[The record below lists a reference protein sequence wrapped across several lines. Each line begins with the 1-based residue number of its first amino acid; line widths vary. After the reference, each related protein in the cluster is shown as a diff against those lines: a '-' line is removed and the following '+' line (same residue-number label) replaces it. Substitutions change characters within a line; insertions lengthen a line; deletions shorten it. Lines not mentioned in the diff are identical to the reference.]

1 MPYADGDTFMLP
13 MFYSTNGLFYNAA
26 LFNDDGTDG
35 KYKLP
40 VTWDDFYALGEQAN
54 QDGRKLFIYP
64 KAVYLDNFL
73 FAEVA
78 ASAGMDTLSLWTAY
92 EDVYSDTSFTAVFEK
107 LAGLKPYF
115 AWDVFDSAKPIDNEA
130 KILNNEV
137 LFVPSGSWMPGEL
150 VDYKKSEGFEYRFM
164 APPSFSVD
172 GERYCAGMIEQ
183 VFALRS
189 GDAAREDAARKFIA
203 YLYTDAAAKIIA
215 EKGKGMVPINGI
227 MEIAKTAGI
236 DDLTLSMYGVYD
248 KGAKFVASSFVAA
261 NAEGV
266 NWKQTYCFSM
276 DSIMQGLDGSDA
288 QWWINRMKNDA
299 ALLKAGIQ
307 AQ

>member
-64 KAVYLDNFL
+64 KAGYLDNFL

-115 AWDVFDSAKPIDNEA
+115 AWDVFYSAKPIDNEA

-150 VDYKKSEGFEYRFM
+150 VDYKKSEGFEYGFM